1 MKTSTRAKC
10 EALAKEHNIKIEV
23 ERFVGYSY
31 WLSVPEGKIM
41 EDGCTGR
48 SDMELYL
55 PLAQVWGR
63 IMNDLKD
70 MINHEWFRDESE

>member
-1 MKTSTRAKC
+1 MMTTSTRAKC

-23 ERFVGYSY
+23 ERFVGYCY

-48 SDMELYL
+48 TDSELFL
-55 PLAQVWGR
+55 PMSEVWGL
-63 IMNDLKD
+63 IMRDLRD
-70 MINHEWFRDESE
+70 IINHEWLDAE